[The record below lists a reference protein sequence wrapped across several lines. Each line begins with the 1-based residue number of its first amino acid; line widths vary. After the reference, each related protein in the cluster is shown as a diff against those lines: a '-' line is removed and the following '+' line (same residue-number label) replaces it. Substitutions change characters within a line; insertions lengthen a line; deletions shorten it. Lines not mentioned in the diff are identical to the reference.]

1 MTDKIVYLEINGE
14 STPIG
19 RIRDVDGGGPCFSYS
34 KEYLETS
41 NPRAISVSLPL
52 SREDFS
58 ADETKSFFEGLLPEG
73 FTRRE
78 VARQLHADEMDY
90 LTILSEQGRECIGAI
105 RILQEG
111 DPLPESNY
119 EELTMEQ
126 IKSLAEEGVSKSV
139 EIVTNT
145 HLSLTGASGKVGLY
159 QEANSGKWYLPY
171 GDAPSTHIVKQS
183 HVRLEDIVVN
193 EQMMMLTAAEL
204 GINTID
210 SDILNCGGGEDHEI
224 LFATKRYDRC
234 FPEKP
239 VEIGGLPRP
248 NRLHQEDFAQA
259 MGVPSS
265 EKYETTDRGYL
276 KRMFDI
282 VRQNSSDPLRDQ
294 IELWDRIVFNWLIGN
309 TDAHIK
315 NYSLLYDEG
324 MGRVGLAPAY
334 DMIST
339 VVYSESTRNMSF
351 YIGGEVDLD
360 RITDACFEKASA
372 EAGIGR
378 SLAMSRVEKMSSEI
392 GSALENAKEQLVLSG
407 FPTADKICKQVIQ
420 RLG

>member
-1 MTDKIVYLEINGE
+1 MSDKIVYLEINGV

-19 RIRDVDGGGPCFSYS
+19 RIHDVEDEGACFSYA
-34 KEYLETS
+34 KEYLESS
-41 NPRAISVSLPL
+41 NPKAISVSLPL
-52 SREDFS
+52 ARRDFS
-58 ADETKSFFEGLLPEG
+58 AEETKVFFDGLLPEG

-78 VARQLHADEMDY
+78 VARQLHADEADY
-90 LTILSEQGRECIGAI
+90 LTILSGLGKECIGGV
-105 RILQEG
+105 RILQENE
-111 DPLPESNY
+111 PSPEAAY

-126 IKSLAEEGVSKSV
+126 IKSLAEEGVAKSV

-159 QEANSGKWYLPY
+159 QDANSGKWYLPY
-171 GDAPSTHIVKQS
+171 GDAPSTHIIKQS
-183 HVRLEDIVVN
+183 HVRLEDIVIN

-204 GINTID
+204 GLDTVESN
-210 SDILNCGGGEDHEI
+210 ILNCGGGADHEI

-234 FPEKP
+234 FPKKK
-239 VEIGGLPRP
+239 VKIGGLARP

-259 MGVPSS
+259 MGIPSA
-265 EKYETTDRGYL
+265 EKYETTDQGYL

-294 IELWDRIVFNWLIGN
+294 IELWDRIVFNFLIGN

-315 NYSLLYDEG
+315 NFSLLYDEG
-324 MGRVGLAPAY
+324 MNRIRLAPAY

-351 YIGGEVDLD
+351 YIGGEVNLD
-360 RITDACFEKASA
+360 RITDSCFEKASA

-378 SLAMSRVEKMSSEI
+378 ALAMSRVEKMRSEI
-392 GSALENAKEQLVLSG
+392 GPALKKARGRLNSSG
-407 FPTADKICKQVIQ
+407 FPGADRVYKQVIQ
-420 RLG
+420 GLH